1 MGEATALRE
10 RVEFVVRGEGESGSE
25 TGTTVVVGFRDKGPW
40 SVYFGGDAAF
50 HFDVGGRLRRAFFDG
65 DLYRSQGTTLAR
77 LTRVRT
83 ADESVLQRHDLSD
96 DELNAFLARAQS
108 WLEELW
114 AAMQTNRMRV
124 LRTIPA
130 GVDFCP
136 RVTAAIG
143 AALASPLRL
152 SPAIKGR
159 RAS

>member
-10 RVEFVVRGEGESGSE
+10 RVELVVAGEGESSSVA
-25 TGTTVVVGFRDKGPW
+25 TVVVGFRGDGRW

-50 HFDVGGRLRRAFFDG
+50 HFNAGGRLRRAFFEN

-83 ADESVLQRHDLSD
+83 ADETALRRHDLSD
-96 DELNAFLARAQS
+96 DELTAFLARVRS
-108 WLEELW
+108 RLEDLL
-114 AAMQTNRMRV
+114 AAMQGNRARV
-124 LRTIPA
+124 VRVIPQNA
-130 GVDFCP
+130 ELCP

-143 AALASPLRL
+143 AALVPQLRL

-159 RAS
+159 SAS